1 MRKEDLTVTKHEP
14 PVLYRYHQ
22 FPYVLGMCYRIWNS
36 PAYMN
41 AWGVTNGCYA
51 TAVGLVV
58 DDAEPPGPLEARSA
72 WHLKYTPKCVL
83 LRIHDTSLLPGRIG
97 DLPFG
102 VIPFPTSTVEFT
114 VNVSRVDPQWAN
126 MQRGLGVNLAD
137 SYTIRRTG
145 LQLKVCRNKSGIR
158 LNQKMK
164 FTD

>member
-1 MRKEDLTVTKHEP
+1 
-14 PVLYRYHQ
+14 
-22 FPYVLGMCYRIWNS
+22 
-36 PAYMN
+36 MN